1 MNKKYIKYI
10 NYIVSD
16 IELPYL
22 KCLEQYG
29 LKGNEMEY
37 VLSKVYEQPVSI
49 KDNYVFD
56 SNGNVIYRENSN
68 GYWTKREYDTNNN
81 EIYVEDSNGVWEK
94 YEYNSN
100 NNEIYYENS
109 NGEIEDNR

>member
-10 NYIVSD
+10 NYIVYD

-29 LKGNEMEY
+29 LKQEEY
-37 VLSKVYEQPVSI
+37 KLILSKVFNQPVSI
-49 KDNYVFD
+49 KGNRVYDT
-56 SNGNVIYRENSN
+56 NGNIIYYEDGN
-68 GYWTKREYDTNNN
+68 GLWVKKEYDTNNN
-81 EIYVEDSNGVWEK
+81 EIYFEKNNGYWEK

-109 NGEIEDNR
+109 NGVIIDKR